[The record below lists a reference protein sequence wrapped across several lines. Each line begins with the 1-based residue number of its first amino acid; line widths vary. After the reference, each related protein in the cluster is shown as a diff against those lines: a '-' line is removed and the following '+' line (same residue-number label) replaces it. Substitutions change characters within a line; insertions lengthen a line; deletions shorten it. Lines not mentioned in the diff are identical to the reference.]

1 MGTEDIEIIKGH
13 EYDDQEV
20 DQRAVDNHQCALEE
34 MGAGCPHSSGIAAAE
49 YEQANDATKLVMN
62 GHKPK
67 RRAELAVLDAK
78 GLISGKKN
86 GITVVLALDEGA
98 ELDPDQA
105 FLILSTILQEK
116 PTEKYNAEGSD

>member
-1 MGTEDIEIIKGH
+1 MSKHDIEIIKGH

-20 DQRAVDNHQCALEE
+20 DQRAVDNHQYALEE
-34 MGAGCPHSSGIAAAE
+34 MGAGCPHSGGIVNAE
-49 YEQANDATKLVMN
+49 YDKANDATKLAMG

-116 PTEKYNAEGSD
+116 PTEKYNVEGSN